1 MSIIPLLFALAHTG
15 STRYRGLYNSGS
27 TYTVTHNI
35 AKVHKAAEEG
45 RLYRCKHCG
54 ASYVLEH
61 GQSIPRYCIEC
72 GTLFDSHKEV
82 KS

>member
-15 STRYRGLYNSGS
+15 STRCRGLYNSGDS
-27 TYTVTHNI
+27 YTVTHNI
-35 AKVHKAAEEG
+35 ARVRKAAEEG
-45 RLYRCKHCG
+45 RLYHCKHCG

-61 GQSIPRYCIEC
+61 GRGIPRYCIEC
-72 GTLFDSHKEV
+72 GTLFESYNEV